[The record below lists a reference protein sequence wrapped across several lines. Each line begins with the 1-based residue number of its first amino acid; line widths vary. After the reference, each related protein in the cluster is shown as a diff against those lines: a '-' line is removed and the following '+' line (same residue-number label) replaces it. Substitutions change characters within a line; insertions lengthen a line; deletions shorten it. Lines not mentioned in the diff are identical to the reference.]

1 MAQPMSAMQP
11 KTPLEMDL
19 TCSVCQD
26 IFRNPHLLPCGHTF
40 CMECVTGMLNHV
52 IQMGGFRCP
61 DCRTYFGP
69 LIKIQ
74 KNFALASI
82 AENFREAQEEKDE
95 SIAYCDCCAPGEQE
109 VAVDTC
115 LRCEVS
121 MCNEHIKPHLVLP
134 AFRGHP
140 LTRAQGNAM
149 ERKCKKHKEYKR
161 YSSASKEYVCN
172 MCVVETIYTDNI
184 AKMSSAME
192 KKITDC
198 IMEHSGLLGEKLQ
211 GCQSSI
217 WKLKDNMHQPIQKVE
232 KSTSMT
238 IIMVVLLL
246 FGIMAAYCG
255 HVASQEMKH
264 LFSALQKTLLTKVH
278 TSVSRLTGDDVLTL
292 DPVSASLFLEVS
304 ADLLSVERRKEPLLL
319 PPHPYRFDK
328 VPQVLSAQC
337 FATGNRHWEVEAE
350 GYWDIAVT
358 YSSIWR
364 KDKGNSTFGF
374 NNMSW
379 SLTHHNKNLFVYH
392 NGVKQELCKHLSN
405 SKVAVTINHQDG
417 IISFWDASILSDP
430 LYTFH
435 TKFTEPV
442 CLGFGLYKAEP
453 PTRISIQLSELQLK
467 LPLIA
472 PQLTL
477 LPPPPSGIL
486 GSLTQSINQNSHEEK

>member
-82 AENFREAQEEKDE
+82 AENFREAQEKDE

-192 KKITDC
+192 KKIT
-198 IMEHSGLLGEKLQ
+198 
-211 GCQSSI
+211 
-217 WKLKDNMHQPIQKVE
+217 
-232 KSTSMT
+232 
-238 IIMVVLLL
+238 
-246 FGIMAAYCG
+246 
-255 HVASQEMKH
+255 
-264 LFSALQKTLLTKVH
+264 KTLLTKVH

-392 NGVKQELCKHLSN
+392 NGVKQELRKHLSN

-486 GSLTQSINQNSHEEK
+486 GSLTQSINQ